1 MQMTGSMTEIHW
13 ISTFIGALL
22 TPYCPQT
29 IDALL
34 VFKIVSQTNRI
45 VYFMH
50 ILQKSAWIFQR
61 ESGC

>member
-1 MQMTGSMTEIHW
+1 MTGSMTEINW
-13 ISTFIGALL
+13 ISTFIRDLS

-45 VYFMH
+45 AYLMR
-50 ILQKSAWIFQR
+50 ILQKSAWIFQM

>member
-1 MQMTGSMTEIHW
+1 MQMTGSMTEINW
-13 ISTFIGALL
+13 ISTFIRDLS

-45 VYFMH
+45 AYLMR
-50 ILQKSAWIFQR
+50 IL
-61 ESGC
+61 